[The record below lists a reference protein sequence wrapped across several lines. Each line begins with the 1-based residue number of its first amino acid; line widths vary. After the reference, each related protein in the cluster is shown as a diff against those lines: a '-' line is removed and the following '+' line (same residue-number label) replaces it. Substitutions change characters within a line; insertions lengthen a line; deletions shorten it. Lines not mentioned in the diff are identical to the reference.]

1 MRGFLLAL
9 QFLTIIPVRIKHVDA
24 KKISA
29 SIIWFSFVGLL
40 LGFIL
45 TAAVD
50 LWHYLKFPALAADI
64 LTVVLLVFLTGG
76 MHLDG
81 LSDTFDAIFSGK
93 NKEEMLKIMQ
103 DSHAGV
109 MGVLAVISIILLKIA
124 FLYSLSI
131 TLQPAALILMCTLSR
146 WSMVLSMFIFAYARE
161 DGKAKPYITGVN
173 LKTLILSTFVTLIF
187 VSVIFKTR
195 GLLVFLLVT
204 VCTYLTGKSFNR
216 KIGGITGDTLG
227 ATNEIIE
234 TLILFFV
241 CIIERSNLWII

>member
-45 TAAVD
+45 SATAD
-50 LWHYLKFPALAADI
+50 LWHYLKFPALATDI

-93 NKEEMLKIMQ
+93 NKEEMLKIMR

-109 MGVLAVISIILLKIA
+109 IGVLAVVSIILLKIA
-124 FLYSLSI
+124 FLYSISI
-131 TLQPAALILMCTLSR
+131 PLKAPALIIMCVLSR
-146 WSMVLSMFIFAYARE
+146 WSMVFSMFLFPYARE
-161 DGKAKPYITGVN
+161 NGKAKPYIEGMD

-187 VSVIFKTR
+187 ISAIFKTK
-195 GLLVFLLVT
+195 GLLVFLLVII
-204 VCTYLTGKSFNR
+204 CAYLTGKSFNR

-234 TLILFFV
+234 TLTLFFV